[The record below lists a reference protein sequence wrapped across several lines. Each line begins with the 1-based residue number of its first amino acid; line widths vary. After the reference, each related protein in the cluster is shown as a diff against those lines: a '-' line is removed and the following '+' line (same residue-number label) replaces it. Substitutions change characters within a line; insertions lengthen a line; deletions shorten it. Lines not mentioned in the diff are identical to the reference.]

1 MGFDLSAFKNAPAPT
16 KANTRTN
23 TGNYHGV
30 KADSDLKFRKVLK
43 EVSTTVNGVNQKVTR
58 EVESFRVSNDM
69 MVNFANKAASFK
81 NHEGTTYIFAVDES
95 SDEALVLKGTK
106 GDKKSNVFTSTV
118 LRDLLIESGI
128 SLEDGTKL
136 SMTSVA
142 DGIFAI
148 SPKGEN
154 SSAPTVTDA
163 VEEVEE
169 VEVEDWV

>member
-1 MGFDLSAFKNAPAPT
+1 MASFNLDAFKSTPAPT

-30 KADSDLKFRKVLK
+30 KADSDLKYRCVVKQ
-43 EVSTTVNGVNQKVTR
+43 VSTTVNGKDEKVTR

-69 MVNFANKAASFK
+69 MVHFANKAASFK
-81 NHEGTTYIFAVDES
+81 NHEGVTYFYTVDDE
-95 SDEALVLKGTK
+95 DEALVLKGTK

-118 LRDLLIESGI
+118 LRDLLIEAGI
-128 SLEDGTKL
+128 SLENGTKL
-136 SMTSVA
+136 SMTKVA

-148 SPKGEN
+148 TPKGEN
-154 SSAPTVTDA
+154 TSAPVATV

-169 VEVEDWV
+169 EAEVEDWA